1 MKSLFLIVV
10 FALLS
15 SQSFTQVVGVI
26 TIEKDAIE
34 VPVGHWY
41 VSKDKKLDDH
51 AFFYDEES
59 TIKELLQNIL
69 LSQDQDIDF
78 PKGKDDSG
86 DSYWLVTW
94 ESGFTSTLYIT
105 TVKGF
110 SLLTVVTE

>member
-15 SQSFTQVVGVI
+15 LQSFTQVGVI
-26 TIEKDAIE
+26 TIEKDDKE

-41 VSKDKKLDDH
+41 VAKDKKLDNH
-51 AFFYDEES
+51 AFYYDSEDS
-59 TIKELLQNIL
+59 VKELLQNIL

-78 PKGKDDSG
+78 PKGKDEEG
-86 DSYWLVTW
+86 DIYWLVVW
-94 ESGFTSTLYIT
+94 ESGFTSTIYIT